1 MGKSQHY
8 TDQGMVLQTLNRY
21 ICANDYNRA
30 LSETWE
36 KTTNPA
42 GSKYPNAL
50 SQISIFVLLDALGFI
65 DPIIPSYFLLT
76 HWAYKNMASLED
88 RLRKIGL
95 LETTLPS
102 AFLPKTKGPIMLSDT
117 AGDFSPFME
126 RGIPFLQLLPSPLPP
141 IAHTIEDDGVHL
153 DLPTVR
159 DWAKVVT
166 GFALEWLDMMEVWP
180 E

>member
-1 MGKSQHY
+1 M
-8 TDQGMVLQTLNRY
+8 LFQTLEICNRVNN
-21 ICANDYNRA
+21 CNRA

-36 KTTNPA
+36 KRTNPV

-50 SQISIFVLLDALGFI
+50 SQISIFVLLDVLGSI
-65 DPIIPSYFLLT
+65 NSIIPSYFLLT

-95 LETTLPS
+95 LETSPLS
-102 AFLPKTKGPIMLSDT
+102 AFLPKTDEPTMQSEI
-117 AGDFSPFME
+117 AGDYVPFMK
-126 RGIPFLQLLPSPLPP
+126 RGVPFIRLLPLPLPP
-141 IAHTIEDDGVHL
+141 TEHTIKDDVENL

-159 DWAKVVT
+159 DWAKIVT

-180 E
+180 EEER